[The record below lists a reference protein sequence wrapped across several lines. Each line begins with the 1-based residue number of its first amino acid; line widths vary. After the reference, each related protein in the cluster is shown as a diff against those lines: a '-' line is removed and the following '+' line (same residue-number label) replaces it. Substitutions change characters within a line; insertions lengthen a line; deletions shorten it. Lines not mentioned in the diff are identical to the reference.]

1 MVAKKAA
8 SAPLSSVQQALA
20 ALRKKDDT
28 IQIGLSTTPPEA
40 FSTGNILL
48 DDATSVGGF
57 PKGRVIELFG
67 LSQSGKT
74 TAALMTAAVHQRKV
88 KAGEAE
94 GAILFLDYERSID
107 RKYCK
112 QLGVDIDD
120 PDTFIYLKP
129 RSLEQGANAFRLL
142 MEQGVLAFAIIDSVA
157 AMVSDKELEAETG
170 KATLADRAR
179 ALHQFFRQ
187 ITGKMEESGVSVIM
201 LNHMMEK
208 IDLSPMGQRMAAQ
221 GAKKVTT
228 PGGTAVVYYSSM
240 RIKFDQIKQN
250 DRTEYLNPA
259 TQEVEKIVTSY
270 LIQATVVKNKVGIP
284 MRIATMHSVFGK
296 GFSQPHSVLQVLT
309 AHKSV
314 KMKTGGHFEFAEHL
328 MPSDGVIPVG
338 KSKVI
343 EKMESDPEWLERL
356 IYAAKMAIESY
367 RAEHQEQIVEEED
380 EFEGIDPI
388 TGEVL
393 EGSDA

>member
-8 SAPLSSVQQALA
+8 PAPLSDVQQALA

-28 IQIGLSTTPPEA
+28 IQIGLDTSPQEA

-57 PKGRVIELFG
+57 PKGRITELFG
-67 LSQSGKT
+67 YSQSGKT
-74 TAALMTAAVHQRKV
+74 TAALMTAAVHQKKV
-88 KAGEAE
+88 KAGEAK

-142 MEQGVLAFAIIDSVA
+142 MDQGVLAFVIIDSVA
-157 AMVSDKELEAETG
+157 AMVSDKELEADTG
-170 KATLADRAR
+170 KATVADRAK

-187 ITGKMEESGVSVIM
+187 VTGRMEETGVSVIM

-208 IDLSPMGQRMAAQ
+208 IDISPMAAF
-221 GAKKVTT
+221 GPKKVTT
-228 PGGTAVVYYSSM
+228 PGGTAVVFYSSM

-250 DRTEYLNPA
+250 ERTEYLNPA

-296 GFSQPHSVLQVLT
+296 GFSQVHSVLQVLI

-314 KMKTGGHFEFAEHL
+314 SAKTGGRFEFAEHL

-338 KSKVI
+338 RPKLI
-343 EKMESDPEWLERL
+343 EKIESDPEWLERL
-356 IYAAKMAIESY
+356 VEAAKMAIESY